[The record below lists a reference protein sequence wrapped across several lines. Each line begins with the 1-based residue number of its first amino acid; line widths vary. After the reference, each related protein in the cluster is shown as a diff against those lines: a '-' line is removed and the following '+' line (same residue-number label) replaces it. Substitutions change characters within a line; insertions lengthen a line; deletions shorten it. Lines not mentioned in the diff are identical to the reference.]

1 MSKNTY
7 LWKLAG
13 FIFTSITGVL
23 LHYLYDWS
31 GQQPAVGLFSDVNE
45 STWEH
50 MKLLFFPM
58 VIFTAIES
66 HALSDQY
73 ENYWTSKL
81 FGIIY
86 GLALIP
92 LLYYTVTGIFG
103 VTPGWVNIAIFFL
116 AVLGAYWLE
125 LQRLNHS
132 NKAYPRGFVLLVM
145 AVIALAFFIFTF
157 YPPHLPIFQ
166 DPLTGKYGICKRL
179 I

>member
-1 MSKNTY
+1 MSKATY

-31 GQQPAVGLFSDVNE
+31 GQQPVIGLVSAVNE

-58 VIFTAIES
+58 VIFAVIES
-66 HALSDQY
+66 HASSPQY
-73 ENYWTSKL
+73 ENYWASKF
-81 FGIIY
+81 FGILY
-86 GLALIP
+86 GLILIP
-92 LLYYTVTGIFG
+92 LLYYTAMGIFG
-103 VTPGWVNIAIFFL
+103 TSPGWFNIAIFFL
-116 AVLGAYWLE
+116 AALGAYWLE
-125 LQRLNHS
+125 LQLLKDS
-132 NKAYPRGFVLLVM
+132 NKAYPRGFVLF
-145 AVIALAFFIFTF
+145 VIALIAFAFFIFTF